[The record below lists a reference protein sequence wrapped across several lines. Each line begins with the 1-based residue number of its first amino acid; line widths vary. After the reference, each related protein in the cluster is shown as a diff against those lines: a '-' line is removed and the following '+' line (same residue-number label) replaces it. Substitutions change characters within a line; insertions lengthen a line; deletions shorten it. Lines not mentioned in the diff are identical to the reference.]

1 MANSLF
7 EKKQEIKKE
16 WETCFKHK
24 MEEVLNA
31 KGIAKYWS
39 DETSIREA
47 LDMLTAA
54 GVALYVDEL
63 MDNADGV
70 IVVGVKGEKEPEE
83 QYQVYNKVTK
93 EFYDHV
99 FTSKEDADEFVV
111 REACNSEFKFSDFRV
126 VQVYD

>member
-1 MANSLF
+1 MANNLK
-7 EKKQEIKKE
+7 EKKQEIKKA
-16 WETCFKHK
+16 WESCFKHD
-24 MEEVLNA
+24 MEEVLNE
-31 KGIAKYWS
+31 KGIAKFWS

-47 LDMLTAA
+47 LDILTAA
-54 GVALYVDEL
+54 GVCLVVDSA
-63 MDNADGV
+63 MDEADGV
-70 IVVGVKGEKEPEE
+70 IVVGVKEKGKPEE

-111 REACNSEFKFSDFRV
+111 REACNSEFKFSDFKV